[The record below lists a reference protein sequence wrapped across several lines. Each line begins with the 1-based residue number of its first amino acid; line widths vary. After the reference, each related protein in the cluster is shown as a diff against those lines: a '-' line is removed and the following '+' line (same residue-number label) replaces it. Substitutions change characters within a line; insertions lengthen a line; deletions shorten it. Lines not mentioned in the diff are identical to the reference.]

1 MSTPPR
7 TARLGSS
14 GRVVQFPSTPKY
26 RNKKCE
32 ADGFSFDSKKERDRY
47 LQLKL
52 RERAGAV
59 RGIQLQVEYRL
70 EVLGVLICKYRADFT
85 YEELESPNWIAVVE
99 DVKGFK
105 TPTYKLKKKL
115 MKACHGIVIRET

>member
-1 MSTPPR
+1 MSAATR
-7 TARLGSS
+7 KFLGSTS
-14 GRVVQFPSTPKY
+14 KTGRPRGPKY
-26 RNKKCE
+26 RNQKSE
-32 ADGFSFDSKKERDRY
+32 ADGITFDSKKERDRY

-52 RERAGAV
+52 RERASEV
-59 RGIQLQVEYRL
+59 RNIQLQVEYRL

-85 YEELESPNWIAVVE
+85 YEELQSPNWVAVVE